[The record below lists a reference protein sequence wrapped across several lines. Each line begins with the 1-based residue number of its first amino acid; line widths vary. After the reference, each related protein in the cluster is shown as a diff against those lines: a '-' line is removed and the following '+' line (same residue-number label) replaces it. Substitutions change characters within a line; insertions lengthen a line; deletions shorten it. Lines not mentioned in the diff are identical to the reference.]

1 MALDSSTF
9 DAAYYRRFYLDQTTS
24 VTSRAEVKAR
34 AELIAA
40 CTAYVDLPVTR
51 ILDAGCGLGLMKPHL
66 LRRFKGADYVGLE
79 TSEYLCRKFG
89 WRHGT
94 LETMPT
100 RERFELVI
108 CYDVMQYLDE
118 RAARS
123 AIAKLARVCRGVLYF
138 GALTSGDWRYR
149 CDQKR
154 TDRIPGLRPAS
165 WYRRE
170 LARQFQ
176 PLGCGMWLRRGAPA
190 TFWDL
195 DLGA

>member
-1 MALDSSTF
+1 
-9 DAAYYRRFYLDQTTS
+9 
-24 VTSRAEVKAR
+24 
-34 AELIAA
+34 
-40 CTAYVDLPVTR
+40 
-51 ILDAGCGLGLMKPHL
+51 
-66 LRRFKGADYVGLE
+66 
-79 TSEYLCRKFG
+79 
-89 WRHGT
+89 
-94 LETMPT
+94 MPT
-100 RERFELVI
+100 SERFELVV

-118 RAARS
+118 RAARA

-170 LARQFQ
+170 LAKQFQ
-176 PLGCGMWLRRGAPA
+176 PLGCGMWLRKGAPA
-190 TFWDL
+190 TLWDL